1 MTEQGL
7 LSGLF
12 SHGPV
17 AAQTRDVAVLQAMLD
32 VEVALMR
39 ALAKAG
45 LAPAQAA
52 DEVAQAAD
60 AAWFDIPAIGRGT
73 ADKGTPVP
81 AMLSALRSRLS
92 DEAAA
97 HLHQG
102 ATSQDVVDTGLMLV
116 AHRALG
122 PLLDDLGAAADAC
135 AELAERHRST
145 LAPGRTL
152 LQQALPLTFGIKAA
166 TWLSGLDGSCAEL
179 TEVREHVLSPSSCL
193 EPWGRSRRWAIAGS
207 R

>member
-1 MTEQGL
+1 MTEHGL

-17 AAQTRDVAVLQAMLD
+17 AAQTSDVALLQAMLD

-39 ALAKAG
+39 ALARAG

-52 DEVAQAAD
+52 TEVAQAAD
-60 AAWFDIPAIGRGT
+60 ASSFDMAAIGRGA
-73 ADKGTPVP
+73 ADTGTPVP
-81 AMLSALRSRLS
+81 AMLSALRSQLS

-116 AHRALG
+116 AQRAL
-122 PLLDDLGAAADAC
+122 
-135 AELAERHRST
+135 
-145 LAPGRTL
+145 APFAR
-152 LQQALPLTFGIKAA
+152 
-166 TWLSGLDGSCAEL
+166 
-179 TEVREHVLSPSSCL
+179 
-193 EPWGRSRRWAIAGS
+193 
-207 R
+207 